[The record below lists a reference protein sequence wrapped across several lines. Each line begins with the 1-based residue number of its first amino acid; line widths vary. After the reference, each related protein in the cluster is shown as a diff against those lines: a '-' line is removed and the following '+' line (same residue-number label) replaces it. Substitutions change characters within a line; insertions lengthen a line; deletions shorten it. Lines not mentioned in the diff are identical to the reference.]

1 MLKFIHLINSGLSSK
16 SNLRS
21 QWSGLVVHIDWID
34 WTYLLFHYMKNW
46 GRAWTYQSLGD
57 ITEKILKT
65 VYACLD
71 LSLFFWYLE
80 NTVKYTYKWLNITNQ
95 ASKKSVNKI
104 TNHIFTNSL
113 TRMLSTILKTP
124 LCCLLSLLYSAPLNT
139 DIQPIYPSY
148 HWWTFELFH
157 VLSLF
162 SDYKQYYQHSQHVFL
177 VHIHWQEL
185 LQHVH
190 SGAELL
196 GWRTDVFSTWC
207 WLFSKVFMEVI
218 APPAV

>member
-1 MLKFIHLINSGLSSK
+1 M
-16 SNLRS
+16 
-21 QWSGLVVHIDWID
+21 
-34 WTYLLFHYMKNW
+34 
-46 GRAWTYQSLGD
+46 
-57 ITEKILKT
+57 
-65 VYACLD
+65 D
-71 LSLFFWYLE
+71 LSESGRYYRKNIENCICLPRSFSFFFWYLE

-104 TNHIFTNSL
+104 TNIFTNSL

-124 LCCLLSLLYSAPLNT
+124 LCCLLSLLYSVPLNT

-162 SDYKQYYQHSQHVFL
+162 SGYKQCYQHSQHVFL

-185 LQHVH
+185 LQRVH

-218 APPAV
+218 APLAV